1 MYLLHDLLTEQAR
14 VAPERVAV
22 SYGQQ
27 SLTYGELE
35 RQSSALAVTLGA
47 QGVCRGDRVGIML
60 EKSAEAIVS
69 IFGILKVGAAYMPL
83 DPMLPPVRLASM
95 MERCEVR
102 CLVCSTKE
110 IAKFRQSDQGLRIS
124 SIVLVEPSV
133 TTRDD
138 SPNGASCVSWLDAV
152 SPSSAHQPVWISDQ
166 SPAYILHT
174 SGSTGVPKAVVISH
188 LNALSFVKMAK
199 KFFAI
204 NSSDRVGSVAS
215 LSFDLSV
222 FDIFC
227 AVMAGATIVL
237 IPASL
242 TAFPAKLSE
251 FVDRERISI
260 WNSVASLLSMMADR
274 GKLDRFGFESLRL
287 VHFSGDI
294 MPAKSLRTLKAHMRR
309 ASFFNIYG
317 QTEANSSLYF
327 AIGDIPDNDAWR
339 IPIGIPFP
347 NFDVF
352 ALDSEGRGV
361 DKPGQ
366 EGELYVCS
374 ATVALGYWRS
384 EEATRQRFV
393 SDPRDASWRTCVYK
407 TGDLVR
413 LDEGG
418 NFVFVGRAD
427 TMVKVRGYRVELSE
441 IELALCGSPNISE
454 AVAIV
459 VPDGGTGSR
468 IAAYVSP
475 VPGTQVGEQELK
487 SHCARI
493 LPPYMVPDEIQIV
506 SEFPR
511 TATGKADRKA
521 IAISHVNSGFAS
533 RQN

>member
-22 SYGQQ
+22 SHGQQ
-27 SLTYGELE
+27 SLTYSELE
-35 RQSSALAVTLGA
+35 RQSSGLAVTLGA
-47 QGVCRGDRVGIML
+47 KGVRRGDRVGIML
-60 EKSAEAIVS
+60 EKSVEAIVS
-69 IFGILKVGAAYMPL
+69 IFGILKVGAAYVPL
-83 DPMLPPVRLASM
+83 DPTSPPARLASM

-102 CLVCSTKE
+102 CLVCSAKE
-110 IAKFRQSDQGLRIS
+110 LAKFHQSDQGLKIS
-124 SIVLVEPSV
+124 SFVLVEPSV
-133 TTRDD
+133 MTRGD
-138 SPNGASCVSWLDAV
+138 SPNGASCMSWLDAV
-152 SPSSAHQPVWISDQ
+152 APSSAYQPVSVSDQ

-204 NSSDRVGSVAS
+204 NSADRVASVAS

-227 AVMAGATIVL
+227 AVMAGATLVL
-237 IPASL
+237 VPAFL

-260 WNSVASLLSMMADR
+260 WNSVASVLSMMADR

-294 MPAKSLRTLKAHMRR
+294 MPAKSLRTLKAHMRG
-309 ASFFNIYG
+309 ASFYNIYG

-352 ALDSEGRGV
+352 ALDSEGRTV
-361 DKPGQ
+361 DRLGQ

-374 ATVALGYWRS
+374 ATVALGYWRN

-393 SDPRDASWRTCVYK
+393 SDPRNASWRTCVYK

-413 LDEGG
+413 FDEGG

-441 IELALCGSPNISE
+441 VELTLCSNPMVSE
-454 AVAIV
+454 AVAV
-459 VPDGGTGSR
+459 VLLDEGAGAR

-475 VPGTQVGEQELK
+475 VGDAQVGAQELK
-487 SHCARI
+487 AHCAAT
-493 LPPYMVPDEIQIV
+493 LPSYMVPDEIRFV

-511 TATGKADRKA
+511 TTTGKADRKA
-521 IAISHVNSGFAS
+521 IAMSHATSTTAKS
-533 RQN
+533 K